1 MPRSRSKS
9 RYVFDKINGLFS
21 GRRDKRNSQLP
32 PVPPVK
38 DSLERERLLPT
49 SKELRINSLGSPV
62 VKSARVPPLT
72 KMPTISPPVDKV
84 HPALRGDPSSTSV
97 APSTATLGSN
107 ADYDGRRSLQGL
119 SEQILGRAIK
129 EGDPAKKERL
139 LNFAKVKLNSVH
151 GLIFRC

>member
-1 MPRSRSKS
+1 
-9 RYVFDKINGLFS
+9 
-21 GRRDKRNSQLP
+21 
-32 PVPPVK
+32 
-38 DSLERERLLPT
+38 
-49 SKELRINSLGSPV
+49 
-62 VKSARVPPLT
+62 
-72 KMPTISPPVDKV
+72 MPTISPPVDKV
-84 HPALRGDPSSTSV
+84 HPALRGDPSSISV